1 MNTKTLAMVLIL
13 FSSYLFG
20 QANRTDANN
29 KSTFKGTY
37 TLRTD
42 QKPLAQ
48 SIELTGG
55 SVYQEDGVLSCRSDC
70 EVKLGYVLVKAD
82 EVDFQTY
89 TGEAEARGNVR
100 IKALPVRAADTLR
113 PWQIR

>member
-1 MNTKTLAMVLIL
+1 MNVKALFAAVIFIFCPYL
-13 FSSYLFG
+13 FS
-20 QANRTDANN
+20 QASPNASSN

-42 QKPLAQ
+42 QKPQVQ
-48 SIELTGG
+48 SIELTGA
-55 SVYQEDGVLSCRSDC
+55 SVYQEDGVLSCRNEC
-70 EVKLGYVLVKAD
+70 EVKLGRVLVKAD

-100 IKALPVRAADTLR
+100 IKALPDGAADTHR
-113 PWQIR
+113 P